1 MDSGFCVTAGIFH
14 LHELGVYG
22 QALVKKHKYWPKD
35 VPGDQI
41 DWYFDG
47 KELGFSKTLKQDMDG
62 ILFYVHCSKDT
73 KFVTKMMSTHGL
85 LTPVLDHKTYH
96 QNASGQWVSFNYPE
110 FLSRHNHSKHWV
122 DDINNRCH
130 DPIGLEQVWHTK
142 WWPTRQFT
150 FICSVAEA
158 NAVNCQGQGTS
169 PLQPTAYAETPLKT
183 MPFDPGAIGLH
194 NTSDLPSLATR
205 AEVNMDSE
213 AVPTSLLEFNKNV
226 HGTVCEY
233 FHLAKLNSK
242 GLATV
247 TLPGEGGIMLFYGSN
262 QIIKNNSQHH
272 ALIVLVSHSLP
283 VDNALPFRHQ
293 ARVVSRD
300 TIIVPLPCGIN
311 PEIGK
316 KIKEQLIHHTE
327 RIGENHSNLT
337 NSLQAMQAHVQ
348 SMGYSV
354 KFMGITIRNLPYA
367 LSQDGT
373 FQDTS
378 TLSIDPTGLTP
389 VVTSNSFYCP
399 DTLDGESGPINFNVT
414 G

>member
-1 MDSGFCVTAGIFH
+1 MV
-14 LHELGVYG
+14 
-22 QALVKKHKYWPKD
+22 Q
-35 VPGDQI
+35 
-41 DWYFDG
+41 
-47 KELGFSKTLKQDMDG
+47 FS
-62 ILFYVHCSKDT
+62 
-73 KFVTKMMSTHGL
+73 
-85 LTPVLDHKTYH
+85 
-96 QNASGQWVSFNYPE
+96 
-110 FLSRHNHSKHWV
+110 HN
-122 DDINNRCH
+122 I
-130 DPIGLEQVWHTK
+130 PI
-142 WWPTRQFT
+142 
-150 FICSVAEA
+150 
-158 NAVNCQGQGTS
+158 AVNRQGRGTS
-169 PLQPTAYAETPLKT
+169 PLQPTAYAEAPLKT
-183 MPFDPGAIGLH
+183 PLFDRGAIGLH
-194 NTSDLPSLATR
+194 NTSDSPSLATR

-226 HGTVCEY
+226 HGTVCDY
-233 FHLAKLNSK
+233 FHSAKLNSK

-247 TLPGEGGIMLFYGSN
+247 TLPGGGGITLFYGSN

-293 ARVVSRD
+293 ARVVSGD
-300 TIIVPLPCGIN
+300 TIIIPLPCGIN

-316 KIKEQLIHHTE
+316 KIKEQLIHETE
-327 RIGENHSNLT
+327 RIRDNHSNLA

-373 FQDTS
+373 FQDTN

-399 DTLDGESGPINFNVT
+399 DTLDGESGPINFNVM